1 MRAWVTQDMSDRY
14 QEVEVNHWG
23 KRLGNSFA
31 GVLLGVSLFFAS
43 FFVLYWNEGRINF
56 AQIAKT
62 AIEISA
68 TVPNPTAQGK
78 LVSITGNITANQKL
92 DDQLFLKQ
100 GNYIVI
106 DRQVETYAWVEERK
120 TETQKSFSGS
130 ETKTTTYTYD
140 AKWTADPA
148 NSDSFKYSKNYK
160 NPVKTAEGFR
170 YSYRLKGDR
179 EGVYREGK
187 RAIAPNIY
195 KVPEAKIGNYK
206 VNVPDLQLLS
216 LQPLALDP
224 QKLNL
229 DESVSLQSE
238 YIYAGKDTLA
248 TPHIGDLRIRY
259 TALPADTTVTVFGQ
273 LSPANQITPYLHKGK
288 HRLYDLFPGSREQA
302 IAKLHSNYLV
312 MLWVFRLGGFLSMW
326 FGLNF
331 VAAPLS
337 AMLSFIPFVGSLTE
351 NITLLTSL
359 VGAFVLSTITILVS
373 MLLHHPIALLLAIAT
388 TLAVLI
394 FLRGRKRE

>member
-1 MRAWVTQDMSDRY
+1 MRAWGTQDMSDRY

-148 NSDSFKYSKNYK
+148 NSRSFKYPENYQ

-195 KVPEAKIGNYK
+195 KVPEAQVGAYK

-216 LQPLALDP
+216 LEPLALDP

-259 TALPADTTVTVFGQ
+259 TALTADTTVTVFGQ

-302 IAKLHSNYLV
+302 IAKLHSDYVIMTWIL
-312 MLWVFRLGGFLSMW
+312 RAGGFLMMW
-326 FGLNF
+326 FGLIF
-331 VAAPLS
+331 AVVPISVILD
-337 AMLSFIPFVGSLTE
+337 FIPFLGSLSE
-351 NITLLTSL
+351 GITSVTSFF
-359 VGAFVLSTITILVS
+359 VACVLSTVTILVS
-373 MLLHHPIALLLAIAT
+373 MLLHHPIGLILAIVTAII
-388 TLAVLI
+388 AMQI
-394 FLRGRKRE
+394 LRRAHRA

>member
-1 MRAWVTQDMSDRY
+1 MSNQY

-23 KRLGNSFA
+23 KRLGNSFVGA
-31 GVLLGVSLFFAS
+31 LLGVSLFFAS
-43 FFVLYWNEGRINF
+43 FFVLYWNEGRVNF

-68 TVPNPTAQGK
+68 TAPNPTAQGK
-78 LVSITGNITANQKL
+78 LVSITGNITSNQKL
-92 DDQLFLKQ
+92 GDQLFLKE
-100 GNYIVI
+100 GDYVVV
-106 DRQVETYAWVEERK
+106 DRQVETYAWVEERD
-120 TETQKSFSGS
+120 TETKKSLSGS
-130 ETKTTTYTYD
+130 ETTTTTYTYD

-170 YSYRLKGDR
+170 YQYRLKGDR
-179 EGVYREGK
+179 EGVYRQSK
-187 RAIAPNIY
+187 RAIAANTY
-195 KVPEAKIGNYK
+195 KVPEAKVGNYK
-206 VNVPDLQLLS
+206 INVPDLQLLS
-216 LQPLALDP
+216 LKPLALEP
-224 QKLNL
+224 QKLTL
-229 DESVSLQSE
+229 DESVSLQGE
-238 YIYAGKDTLA
+238 YIYAGKDSLY

-259 TALPADTTVTVFGQ
+259 SGLPADSTVTIFGQ
-273 LSPANQITPYLHKGK
+273 LSAPDQLTPYFHKDK

-302 IAKLHSNYLV
+302 IAKLRSNYLV

-337 AMLSFIPFVGSLTE
+337 EVLSFIPFLSSLTE
-351 NITLLTSL
+351 NITLITSF

-388 TLAVLI
+388 TLAALT
-394 FLRGRKRE
+394 FLRGHKRE